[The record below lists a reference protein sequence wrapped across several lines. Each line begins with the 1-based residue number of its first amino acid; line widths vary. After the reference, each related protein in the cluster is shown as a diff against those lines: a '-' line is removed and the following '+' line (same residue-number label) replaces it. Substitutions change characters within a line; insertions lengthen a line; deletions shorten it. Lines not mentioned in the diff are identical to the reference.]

1 MGPYVDSVTSDEV
14 LPAATRVVII
24 GGGIIGA
31 SAALTLASQGI
42 PVVLCEK
49 GYVACEQSSR
59 NWGWCR
65 QAGRDEREMPL
76 IVESLRLWRDMNR
89 LTESETGFR
98 VCGVMYVGEDENAE
112 GQFEAWREMARPY
125 DIGTRIVRGDE
136 LKSLMPGASRDYQC
150 GLHVPTD
157 GCAEPQKAAPAIARA
172 AHRKGA
178 VILAH
183 CAVRGID
190 RAAGRVNAVITERGR
205 IACDTV
211 ILAAGAWS
219 GLFCASLGIRLPQ
232 LKVLSSVM
240 RTAPVGE
247 GPDTCTYMNDLG
259 YRKRRDGGYTIA
271 RGSGY
276 IVPLVP
282 DSLRYLREFL
292 PMVRKEAGS
301 LKPRLNTQSVREL
314 RTPRYWRLDRPGPF
328 EATRVLDPAP
338 NKTMN
343 REALA
348 AMVRLYPQFRDVPIV
363 QEWGGY
369 IDVTPDVVPYISRIG
384 DLPGLTVATGFL
396 RSWIRHRPRRGPAR
410 RATRDG
416 HDDVGERGAV
426 SRLAIQRRFSHRDR
440 SRTLGAAQ
448 RHRVRTWVSETSG
461 RSCPPRRWR
470 GIGRDPCPP
479 ATAWAAAST
488 RRPPSPWCPW
498 DWH

>member
-14 LPAATRVVII
+14 LPAATNVVII

-31 SAALTLASQGI
+31 SAALTLASRGI

-49 GYVACEQSSR
+49 GYIACEQSSR

-76 IVESLRLWRDMNR
+76 ILESLRLWRDMDER
-89 LTESETGFR
+89 TQSDTGFR
-98 VCGVMYVGEDENAE
+98 VCGVMYVGETEADEQRFA
-112 GQFEAWREMARPY
+112 AWLDMAKPY
-125 DIGTRIVRGDE
+125 DIGTRIVRGE
-136 LKSLMPGASRDYQC
+136 ALQALMPGASRAYRC

-172 AHRKGA
+172 AQAKGA

-190 RAAGRVNAVITERGR
+190 RAAGRVQGVVTERGR
-205 IACDTV
+205 IACDSV
-211 ILAAGAWS
+211 ILAGGAWTS
-219 GLFCASLGIRLPQ
+219 LFCASLGLRLPQ

-240 RTAPVGE
+240 RTAPVA
-247 GPDTCTYMNDLG
+247 GPDTCTYMTDLG

-271 RGSGY
+271 RGTGY

-292 PMVRKEAGS
+292 PTIAKEAAS
-301 LKPRLNTQSVREL
+301 LKPRVNAQSIREL
-314 RTPRYWRLDRPGPF
+314 RAPRRWSLDESSPF

-343 REALA
+343 REALD
-348 AMVRLYPQFRDVPIV
+348 AMIRLYPQFRHVPVV

-384 DLPGLTVATGFL
+384 DLPGLTVATGF
-396 RSWIRHRPRRGPAR
+396 SGHGFGIGPGAGQLAAQLATDQTPTVDATPF
-410 RATRDG
+410 RA
-416 HDDVGERGAV
+416 
-426 SRLAIQRRFSHRDR
+426 SRFSDG
-440 SRTLGAAQ
+440 SPI
-448 RHRVRTWVSETSG
+448 V
-461 RSCPPRRWR
+461 
-470 GIGRDPCPP
+470 IGPEI
-479 ATAWAAAST
+479 
-488 RRPPSPWCPW
+488 
-498 DWH
+498 